1 MVSLE
6 QLSSL
11 DCLLWLQSGQ
21 SVAKTLAQHQTTVSR
36 HQRKCAQ
43 IFAIHMD
50 KSHGEWRISGNTE
63 LLQLERE
70 VHQAARLR
78 AQSGLRLDV
87 PRDQAPGLRSAMPA
101 QWLIGASRLQCTQH
115 FSQLLRQRI
124 LDAWLVDREHDLPT
138 DDTIAL
144 LPLARRS
151 GFQGLA
157 VRREIQ
163 RLEPV
168 QALAER
174 LAVHPSGVASGST
187 SPINHQLKP

>member
-21 SVAKTLAQHQTTVSR
+21 TVAKTIAQHQTTVSR

-43 IFAIHMD
+43 VFAIHVD

-78 AQSGLRLDV
+78 ARSGLRLDV
-87 PRDQAPGLRSAMPA
+87 PRDHAPELRSAIAPA
-101 QWLIGASRLQCTQH
+101 WLIGASRIQCTQH
-115 FSQLLRQRI
+115 FSQLLRRRI
-124 LDAWLVDREHDLPT
+124 LDAWLVDRQHDPPS
-138 DDTIAL
+138 DDAIAL
-144 LPLARRS
+144 MPLLGRS
-151 GFQGLA
+151 AFQGLA

-168 QALAER
+168 QALARR
-174 LAVHPSGVASGST
+174 LADHPSGVASGST
-187 SPINHQLKP
+187 SPINHQLNP